1 VDEDDD
7 DDIDDKASVRANAGT
22 VGMSRQTS
30 LNSLSN
36 LYPSRQATA
45 DDGDGGGARMSTL
58 LALLARRRQLPS
70 PRRLSPSVTSPLNF
84 AASPERVERL
94 SFVTSRRAPSRSKRS
109 RVTVSGS
116 PLVR

>member
-1 VDEDDD
+1 MRPPCSPHHHHASHCKHPRSSHWFPLLLFNIGRERLSALGPGTVTRSGAKGSPVVAPGAVHVDEDDD

-45 DDGDGGGARMSTL
+45 DDGDGGG
-58 LALLARRRQLPS
+58 
-70 PRRLSPSVTSPLNF
+70 
-84 AASPERVERL
+84 RV
-94 SFVTSRRAPSRSKRS
+94 
-109 RVTVSGS
+109 
-116 PLVR
+116 

>member
-1 VDEDDD
+1 MGPGTVTRSGAKGSPVVAPGAVHVDEDDD
-7 DDIDDKASVRANAGT
+7 DDIDDKASVRANVGT

-58 LALLARRRQLPS
+58 LARPHHIPKMNDSLAARMQ
-70 PRRLSPSVTSPLNF
+70 
-84 AASPERVERL
+84 
-94 SFVTSRRAPSRSKRS
+94 
-109 RVTVSGS
+109 
-116 PLVR
+116 VRPI